1 MSHNANGSLEIVD
14 YFRRNSVENQNY
26 PVEKFKNALWKTFG
40 IFGEKSPKN
49 GNASLGSDASAYWLT
64 L

>member
-1 MSHNANGSLEIVD
+1 MSHHANGSLEIVD

-40 IFGEKSPKN
+40 IFGEKVRKTEMHRLVAMHLRI
-49 GNASLGSDASAYWLT
+49 G
-64 L
+64 

>member
-1 MSHNANGSLEIVD
+1 
-14 YFRRNSVENQNY
+14 VENQNY
-26 PVEKFKNALWKTFG
+26 PVEKFKITLWKTFR

-64 L
+64 Q